1 MARAGSND
9 EGMTLGRMLFSPKGR
24 IPRFDALFAYV
35 CVWVIAAAAAFLWAG
50 WVFAYYRGD
59 PAATLQLLPWT
70 PLLGCGLAAGWIAFC
85 ILAKRCHDRDHSAW
99 FLLVGLLPVVN
110 LWLLVDLFFLPGSRA
125 VNLFGPQPD
134 GMASQWRA
142 ANEDR

>member
-1 MARAGSND
+1 MAQAGSND

-24 IPRFDALFAYV
+24 IPRFDALFASV
-35 CVWVIAAAAAFLWAG
+35 CTWAMAAAAACVWAG

-59 PAATLQLLPWT
+59 RASMLQILPWI
-70 PLLGCGLAAGWIAFC
+70 PLLGLGLGAGWIAFC

-99 FLLVGLLPVVN
+99 FLLVGLLPVAN
-110 LWLLVDLFFLPGSRA
+110 LWLLVDLFCLRGSRA
-125 VNLFGPQPD
+125 VNRFGPEPG
-134 GMASQWRA
+134 GMASQWRE